1 MKPGTLTSRRIWLPV
16 LALGLIVALVSWDRK
31 QNPAGTYQQDPNP
44 ADTTPKKKKIHTD
57 RKVRDLD
64 EVLAEMESVNMD
76 MEMKNV
82 DEELAKALKQIDG
95 EKIRLEV
102 EKAMKDVDFT
112 KLKTEIESAMKEID
126 LEKIKME
133 VQESV
138 AKIDFDKIKAELEQ
152 VKKTDFREMEVEMK
166 KMQEELRRIKPEI
179 EKEMANVKVE
189 MEKAK
194 VEIEKAKAEIKEYKT
209 FVDALNEDGLINKKE
224 SYSIK
229 HKDGELTING
239 KKADAAV
246 YTKYSSFLEKHKKF
260 NIEKSKDDFDIDM
273 D

>member
-31 QNPAGTYQQDPNP
+31 QSPTGTYQQEANP
-44 ADTTPKKKKIHTD
+44 TDTTPKKKKIHTD

-64 EVLAEMESVNMD
+64 EVLAEMESVDMD
-76 MEMKNV
+76 KEMKNV
-82 DEELAKALKQIDG
+82 HEELAKALKEIDG

-102 EKAMKDVDFT
+102 EKAMREVDFN
-112 KLKTEIESAMKEID
+112 KIKAEIETAMKEID
-126 LEKIKME
+126 FEKIKKE
-133 VQESV
+133 VQESI
-138 AKIDFDKIKAELEQ
+138 AKIDFDKIKAEMEQ
-152 VKKTDFREMEVEMK
+152 VKKIDFKEMEVEMK
-166 KMQEELRRIKPEI
+166 KMQEELQKIKPEI

-194 VEIEKAKAEIKEYKT
+194 MEIEKAKAEIKEYKT
-209 FVDALNEDGLINKKE
+209 FVDGLNDDGLINKKG
-224 SYSIK
+224 SYTIK

-246 YTKYSSFLEKHKKF
+246 YTKYRSFLEKHKKF
-260 NIEKSKDDFDIDM
+260 NIEKSEDDFDIDM